1 MMNHR
6 SWICRFARMR
16 EQMKRTLT
24 KLIRTPEERTSCREH
39 TEAMYLTSSFTFTN
53 AGQAAEKFA
62 MPVSEYVYSRFSN
75 PNVKTLNTRI
85 AALEDA
91 PAALSVSSGMS
102 AILSI
107 IMGVCERGSRI
118 VCGGDVF
125 GATVQLLSNIV
136 SKFDVRVD
144 YVFGGEEEW
153 EKALQEPATLL
164 ILETPSNPMLG
175 VIDIE
180 KVSGM
185 AHKQG
190 ALLAVDNCFCP
201 YGQKPLSL
209 GADIVVHSA
218 TKYLDGQGRVLG
230 GAIAGSEELLYEKI
244 YPFLRSGGPAL
255 SPFNAWMISRGMET
269 LPVRMRAHC
278 ESAKILSEWLEEQP
292 GVEKVLHTGLRT
304 HPGHELAMRQQNGL
318 GGGIVTLV
326 LRGGRKEAWR
336 FIDGLKLFS
345 ITANFGDVKSTIT
358 HPATTTH
365 SRLSDEHR
373 RAVGIG
379 ENLVR
384 LSIGLEDVEDLR
396 EDMSGGF
403 HAIMTA

>member
-1 MMNHR
+1 MMIHR
-6 SWICRFARMR
+6 SWICRFALIH
-16 EQMKRTLT
+16 KPVTRTPT
-24 KLIRTPEERTSCREH
+24 KLIREPKERTSRREH
-39 TEAMYLTSSFTFTN
+39 TEALFLTSSFMFDN
-53 AGQAAEKFA
+53 AGQAAEMFE
-62 MPVSEYVYSRFSN
+62 MPVAEYVYSRFSN

-85 AALEDA
+85 AALEGA

-107 IMGVCERGSRI
+107 IMGVCESGSRI

-125 GATVQLLSNIV
+125 GATVQLLSKSV
-136 SKFDVRVD
+136 SKFGVQVD
-144 YVFGGEEEW
+144 YVFGGEDSW
-153 EKALQEPATLL
+153 EKALQEPAALL
-164 ILETPSNPMLG
+164 ILETPSNPVLG
-175 VIDIE
+175 IVDIGKIAE
-180 KVSGM
+180 L

-201 YGQKPLSL
+201 FGQKPLSL
-209 GADIVVHSA
+209 GADIVIHSA

-278 ESAKILSEWLEEQP
+278 ESAAILAEWLMTQSQ
-292 GVEKVLHTGLRT
+292 VEKVLYAGLPS

-318 GGGIVTLV
+318 GGGMITIL

-336 FIDGLKLFS
+336 FIDALSMFS
-345 ITANFGDVKSTIT
+345 ITANFGDVKSTVT

-384 LSIGLEDVEDLR
+384 LSVGLEDVEDLR
-396 EDMSGGF
+396 EDL
-403 HAIMTA
+403 ARALAA